1 MSKENL
7 EEVVALLRD
16 ATIAGMT
23 SLAVTSTISP
33 LSSDVSRI
41 AGVASTSSSIRTTIV
56 ILIFTTVTDGAQA
69 SAYSYPS

>member
-23 SLAVTSTISP
+23 FLAVTSTTSP

-56 ILIFTTVTDGAQA
+56 ILIFTIVTDGAQA